1 MADRD
6 RGKEWGMEQFDKGKR
21 HVIEVAGLGS
31 KPNVIPPGEVDIRC
45 EPRDVEIG
53 WHPVAG

>member
-1 MADRD
+1 
-6 RGKEWGMEQFDKGKR
+6 MEQFDKGKR